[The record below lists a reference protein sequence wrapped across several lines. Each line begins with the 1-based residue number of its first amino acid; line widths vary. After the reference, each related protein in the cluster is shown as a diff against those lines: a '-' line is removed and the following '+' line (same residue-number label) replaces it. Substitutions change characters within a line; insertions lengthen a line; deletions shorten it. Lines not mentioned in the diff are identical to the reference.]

1 MAERIDAEIAYL
13 ASQGAFWIYLF
24 LFFSSFIENLFPPYP
39 SDVVA
44 LTGAYF
50 IYTTHLSIVLGF
62 VLVVS
67 GGLSS
72 VMILYFLG
80 RYKGAKFFQK
90 NQGPFLNTEY
100 LEKIKSW
107 FSRYGEKVLLAS
119 RFMAGIRTV
128 IAIGAGVGGVRTG
141 KMVAYTGISFVLW
154 NLVLFSLAY
163 LFRTNFEAVVRLIE
177 VYSTTVLICAIFLV
191 AGWLLYLRLRRKNP
205 GGKKT

>member
-1 MAERIDAEIAYL
+1 LAEKIDAQIAFL

-50 IYTTHLSIVLGF
+50 IYTAQLSIALGF
-62 VLVVS
+62 VMVVI

-80 RYKGAKFFQK
+80 RNKGVRFFQK
-90 NQGPFLNTEY
+90 NRGPFLNMEY

-107 FSRYGEKVLLAS
+107 FGRYGEKVLLVS

-128 IAIGAGVGGVRTG
+128 IALGAGVGGVRTG
-141 KMVAYTGISFVLW
+141 KMVAYSGISFILW

-163 LFRTNFEAVVRLIE
+163 LFRTNFEAVVRFIE
-177 VYSTTVLICAIFLV
+177 VYSTTVLISAVLLM
-191 AGWLLYLRLRRKNP
+191 AGWLIYSRLRRKKP
-205 GGKKT
+205 GGKQI

>member
-1 MAERIDAEIAYL
+1 LAERINAEIAYL

-90 NQGPFLNTEY
+90 NRGPFLNTEY

-119 RFMAGIRTV
+119 RFLAGIRTV

-141 KMVAYTGISFVLW
+141 KMVTYTGISFILW

-163 LFRTNFEAVVRLIE
+163 LFRTSFGAVVHFIE
-177 VYSTTVLICAIFLV
+177 VYSTTVLVCGLLLI
-191 AGWLLYLRLRRKNP
+191 AGWFVYLKIKKRNVQGKN
-205 GGKKT
+205 T